1 MAGEFGTVFM
11 PQMAAATWGASA
23 TGEPAAWS
31 EPELVPADRLVLHPG
46 AHVLHY
52 ASTCF
57 EGMKAFRH
65 DDGRI
70 ALFRPERN
78 IARFAR
84 SSELLCLPPIDPA
97 HTRALIEK
105 VLVRFRDEV
114 PAPPASMYIRPTH
127 VGTEAAI
134 GKAAAPTATS
144 LQYVL
149 LSPVGDYF
157 AGGERALRVL
167 IETHGERCGRDH
179 GAAKGGGNYASALKH
194 VVRAHRDAGCDQVL
208 FCPDGDVTETGA
220 ANFVLIEGGELVTRR
235 LDDSFLHGITR
246 DSVLRLA
253 EDAGLAVVERE
264 LRVDEVLERAARPG
278 AEAGL
283 TGTAAV
289 IAAVGTLVVGPDSGR
304 AADAREVRVGD
315 GRPGPVL
322 RQLRE
327 RLNAIQWGRA
337 DDVHGWLE
345 FV

>member
-11 PQMAAATWGASA
+11 PEMAQAVHGSDGWSA
-23 TGEPAAWS
+23 
-31 EPELVPADRLVLHPG
+31 PELVPADRLVLHPG

-70 ALFRPERN
+70 ALFRPDRN
-78 IARFAR
+78 VARFAR
-84 SSELLCLPPIDPA
+84 SAELLCLPPIEPA
-97 HTRALIEK
+97 HTRALIDLALE
-105 VLVRFRDEV
+105 RFAADV
-114 PAPPASMYIRPTH
+114 PAPPASMYVRPTH

-134 GKAAAPTATS
+134 GKAAAPSATS

-167 IETHGERCGRDH
+167 IETHGVRCGHDH
-179 GAAKGGGNYASALKH
+179 GMAKGGGNYASALKH
-194 VVRAHRDAGCDQVL
+194 VVRAQRAVGADQVL

-220 ANFVLIEGGELVTRR
+220 ANFVLVEGGELVTRS
-235 LDDSFLHGITR
+235 LDESFLHGVTR
-246 DSVLRLA
+246 DSVLALA
-253 EDAGLAVVERE
+253 RDAGLAVAERE
-264 LRVDEVLERAARPG
+264 LPVDEVLERAARPD

-289 IAAVGTLVVGPDSGR
+289 IAAVGTLIR
-304 AADAREVRVGD
+304 D
-315 GRPGPVL
+315 GREHAVGSGAPGPVL
-322 RQLRE
+322 RDLRA
-327 RLNAIQWGRA
+327 RLNAVQWGRA
-337 DDVHGWLE
+337 EDAHGWLE
-345 FV
+345 FVEA

>member
-11 PQMAAATWGASA
+11 PEMARARFDGR
-23 TGEPAAWS
+23 AWS
-31 EPELVPADRLVLHPG
+31 DPELAPADRLELHPG

-65 DDGRI
+65 DDGRV
-70 ALFRPERN
+70 ALFRPALN
-78 IARFAR
+78 LARFRR
-84 SSELLCLPPIDPA
+84 SGDLLCLPPIEPA
-97 HTRALIEK
+97 HTRALIEL
-105 VLVRFRDEV
+105 VLGRFVAEV
-114 PAPPASMYIRPTH
+114 PEPPASMYVRPTH
-127 VGTEAAI
+127 VGTEPAI
-134 GKAAAPTATS
+134 GKAAAPSATS
-144 LQYVL
+144 LQFVL

-167 IETHGERCGRDH
+167 VETEGARCGHDH

-194 VVRAHRDAGCDQVL
+194 VVRAQAELGADQVL
-208 FCPDGDVTETGA
+208 FCPGGDVTETGA
-220 ANFVLIEGGELVTRR
+220 ANFLLVEGGELVTRA
-235 LDDSFLHGITR
+235 LDDSFLHGVTR
-246 DSVLRLA
+246 DSVLALA
-253 EDAGLAVVERE
+253 RDAGLAVAERE
-264 LRVDEVLERAARPG
+264 LGVEEVLERAARPG

-289 IAAVGTLVVGPDSGR
+289 IAAVGTLIHAGR
-304 AADAREVRVGD
+304 EHAVGD

-322 RQLRE
+322 RDLRA

-337 DDVHGWLE
+337 EDAHGWLE